1 MRFWLKKL
9 VMPFSR
15 YIAHEFIS
23 SPRVSQANFIPGGL
37 STKTM
42 TRRLGRCGQQSRQGV
57 KFLSTRTCLQKW
69 QQTYSKIGGD
79 LCWFLWLWIWLGET
93 LENFLLWAFIF
104 WNIWGETFF
113 MPSVEKIK
121 WVCNVPREAIKKE
134 RNLEFDL
141 SLLSLWK
148 SACQNDKGTPGD
160 FGGTLTARKNDL
172 PVKHFDL
179 NLLWISQIYFEY
191 DSWREVAPLFRH
203 FSLPPSYI
211 LEKSF
216 KLAKLWLK
224 GAWTSLILTTENMRS
239 YVRNLQSC
247 IPHQDQVNLHFWA
260 YA

>member
-1 MRFWLKKL
+1 MSHFPLEYLCHFDTLNFPLRIHVWMRFWLKKL

-23 SPRVSQANFIPGGL
+23 SPRVSQANFTPGGR

-160 FGGTLTARKNDL
+160 FGGTLTARKKDL
-172 PVKHFDL
+172 PIKMSIL
-179 NLLWISQIYFEY
+179 NLKGGKITAYFT
-191 DSWREVAPLFRH
+191 
-203 FSLPPSYI
+203 PPR
-211 LEKSF
+211 
-216 KLAKLWLK
+216 
-224 GAWTSLILTTENMRS
+224 G
-239 YVRNLQSC
+239 
-247 IPHQDQVNLHFWA
+247 FWVSIIIHDIMT
-260 YA
+260 